1 MFSFSAL
8 MRAKKLAKSKFDKE
22 HVTKVIYKNPK
33 LFKIKNFLTR
43 QKIRNFK
50 LAFGLQEEITGLRK
64 LYLIL
69 KKRKIDKILN

>member
-33 LFKIKNFLTR
+33 LFKIKNFF
-43 QKIRNFK
+43 N
-50 LAFGLQEEITGLRK
+50 
-64 LYLIL
+64 
-69 KKRKIDKILN
+69 